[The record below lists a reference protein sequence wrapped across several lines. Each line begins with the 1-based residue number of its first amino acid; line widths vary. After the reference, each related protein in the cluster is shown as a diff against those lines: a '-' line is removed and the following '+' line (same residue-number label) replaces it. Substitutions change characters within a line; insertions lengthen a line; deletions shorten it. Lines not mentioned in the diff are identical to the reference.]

1 MRPFA
6 LIALGLVYGALDER
20 ELREK
25 QLNASIYDPGVIPG
39 KWRKEN
45 MGDFVNLGDFVAKKC
60 AVYPD
65 VKWEVPP
72 GSLEYIHHFSRNWII
87 YVALF
92 CTFF

>member
-39 KWRKEN
+39 KWR
-45 MGDFVNLGDFVAKKC
+45 
-60 AVYPD
+60 
-65 VKWEVPP
+65 
-72 GSLEYIHHFSRNWII
+72 
-87 YVALF
+87 
-92 CTFF
+92 